1 MSVAIGAV
9 FTYASAEQFFIPQLI
24 EFVDSALDGMNAK
37 LTGEGAAGVD
47 NGFTTLFKGL
57 VSNTTAWFAGDG
69 AKLLGTLV
77 GTAFAVLGDML
88 KAAGEVWFGETDWT
102 GFAHSFMDSFGKGFA
117 DGALSWWDQ
126 NDVVL
131 PVGMGFHMR
140 LSKDGVEL
148 MRLSDLVGQTIDE
161 TQQAISA
168 VRPANI
174 ASPFSFLF
182 GGIKPTITPEDVGIL
197 PLNVTSDLAVQV
209 NKLSLLF
216 DQAGQDM
223 PSELESLRIALGMTD
238 AFDYDSSTGQLIFS
252 ENVAIQFGMGDLSA
266 EDQTAFKA
274 NVNKLGGIV
283 REGLT
288 SIDVGSLEL
297 AGVNIINGIEGGMRG
312 SNFGGGDYII
322 GKLNDELD
330 IHSPS
335 GVGIKI
341 GGYLAEGL
349 QIGFETKFMGWDV
362 NDLIFG
368 AYALGNE
375 GVVEGVSAEEG
386 MTTPFSAIL
395 VDVNAYVYEGVPS
408 LLLAHETLRFDMGV
422 TGEGFNALG
431 VSAMAAVDGIIGRV
445 TGLGARMQ
453 TLTGQV
459 TGLGREFQTAGVM
472 ATNGTH
478 AMLLAMDAL
487 YMKLKLIAPL
497 ADAITKMFSMAG
509 QPISTGA
516 GSVTGRYAGGM
527 VTSGTLAEVAE
538 TRRGVG
544 FEIFESGGR
553 SYLYGNA
560 DVNVVSPY
568 GAGMMDQ
575 YRSVGTESSVSYGG
589 DTAVNI
595 VVNADGSM
603 AGGDYNG
610 LAREV
615 ADLVM
620 ARVNRQSYGRRG
632 LSAL

>member
-1 MSVAIGAV
+1 
-9 FTYASAEQFFIPQLI
+9 
-24 EFVDSALDGMNAK
+24 
-37 LTGEGAAGVD
+37 
-47 NGFTTLFKGL
+47 
-57 VSNTTAWFAGDG
+57 
-69 AKLLGTLV
+69 
-77 GTAFAVLGDML
+77 
-88 KAAGEVWFGETDWT
+88 
-102 GFAHSFMDSFGKGFA
+102 
-117 DGALSWWDQ
+117 
-126 NDVVL
+126 
-131 PVGMGFHMR
+131 
-140 LSKDGVEL
+140 
-148 MRLSDLVGQTIDE
+148 
-161 TQQAISA
+161 
-168 VRPANI
+168 
-174 ASPFSFLF
+174 
-182 GGIKPTITPEDVGIL
+182 
-197 PLNVTSDLAVQV
+197 
-209 NKLSLLF
+209 
-216 DQAGQDM
+216 
-223 PSELESLRIALGMTD
+223 
-238 AFDYDSSTGQLIFS
+238 
-252 ENVAIQFGMGDLSA
+252 
-266 EDQTAFKA
+266 
-274 NVNKLGGIV
+274 
-283 REGLT
+283 
-288 SIDVGSLEL
+288 
-297 AGVNIINGIEGGMRG
+297 
-312 SNFGGGDYII
+312 
-322 GKLNDELD
+322 
-330 IHSPS
+330 
-335 GVGIKI
+335 
-341 GGYLAEGL
+341 
-349 QIGFETKFMGWDV
+349 
-362 NDLIFG
+362 
-368 AYALGNE
+368 
-375 GVVEGVSAEEG
+375 
-386 MTTPFSAIL
+386 
-395 VDVNAYVYEGVPS
+395 
-408 LLLAHETLRFDMGV
+408 MGV

-472 ATNGTH
+472 ATNGTN

>member
-1 MSVAIGAV
+1 
-9 FTYASAEQFFIPQLI
+9 
-24 EFVDSALDGMNAK
+24 
-37 LTGEGAAGVD
+37 
-47 NGFTTLFKGL
+47 
-57 VSNTTAWFAGDG
+57 
-69 AKLLGTLV
+69 
-77 GTAFAVLGDML
+77 
-88 KAAGEVWFGETDWT
+88 
-102 GFAHSFMDSFGKGFA
+102 
-117 DGALSWWDQ
+117 
-126 NDVVL
+126 
-131 PVGMGFHMR
+131 
-140 LSKDGVEL
+140 
-148 MRLSDLVGQTIDE
+148 
-161 TQQAISA
+161 
-168 VRPANI
+168 
-174 ASPFSFLF
+174 
-182 GGIKPTITPEDVGIL
+182 
-197 PLNVTSDLAVQV
+197 
-209 NKLSLLF
+209 
-216 DQAGQDM
+216 
-223 PSELESLRIALGMTD
+223 
-238 AFDYDSSTGQLIFS
+238 
-252 ENVAIQFGMGDLSA
+252 
-266 EDQTAFKA
+266 
-274 NVNKLGGIV
+274 
-283 REGLT
+283 
-288 SIDVGSLEL
+288 
-297 AGVNIINGIEGGMRG
+297 
-312 SNFGGGDYII
+312 
-322 GKLNDELD
+322 
-330 IHSPS
+330 
-335 GVGIKI
+335 
-341 GGYLAEGL
+341 
-349 QIGFETKFMGWDV
+349 
-362 NDLIFG
+362 
-368 AYALGNE
+368 
-375 GVVEGVSAEEG
+375 
-386 MTTPFSAIL
+386 
-395 VDVNAYVYEGVPS
+395 VNAYVYEGVPS

-472 ATNGTH
+472 ATNGTN

-509 QPISTGA
+509 QPIGGTGA

-603 AGGDYNG
+603 TGGDYNG

-620 ARVNRQSYGRRG
+620 ARVSRQSYGRRG